1 MSLLVLGVILPW
13 MVILVGGWVAYQ
25 LLVQNG
31 RIIQSLSGIEE
42 AMEELGGGNSPPTSE
57 GLPAGTKA
65 PSFELPDLQG
75 GRVALEQFRGQ
86 RVLLVFFS
94 SSCVYCEMAAPKLAA
109 LPVGGPDGRP
119 VPLIVSSATADEMRT
134 SVAKHR
140 LGCPLLLQE
149 GAGVSNA
156 YKTTATP
163 SGYLID
169 EEGTLISDLVIG
181 AEGLVEM
188 ATDPTS
194 PLIKTGQS
202 VAFLGM
208 PKALGS

>member
-1 MSLLVLGVILPW
+1 MSLPVLVAVVPW
-13 MVILVGGWVAYQ
+13 VVVAVGGWVAYQ

-31 RIIQSLSGIEE
+31 RIIQSLDAIDG
-42 AMEELGGGNSPPTSE
+42 AMEDLGGGSTLPTSE
-57 GLPAGTKA
+57 GLGAGTQA
-65 PSFELPDLQG
+65 PSFELPALKG
-75 GRVALEQFRGQ
+75 GSVSLEQFKGQ

-109 LPVGGPDGRP
+109 LPLGGAGGRP
-119 VPLIVSSATADEMRT
+119 VPLIVSSATADEMRAT
-134 SVAKHR
+134 VAKHG
-140 LGCPLLLQE
+140 LGCPVLLQE
-149 GAGVSNA
+149 GGAVSNA

-169 EEGTLISDLVIG
+169 EEGVLISDLVTG

-188 ATDPTS
+188 ATDPKC
-194 PLIKTGQS
+194 PLIKTGQN